1 MKIEP
6 MQAQDYDAV
15 MALWKGTEGV
25 GLSDADSRESIVSF
39 LQRNPGLSFVL
50 RDTDRVVG
58 AIMAGHDGRRGYL
71 YHLSV
76 LEEYRREGWGKRL
89 VDTCI
94 AGLSREGIQKCH
106 LFVLKD
112 NSGAGEF
119 WRASGW
125 TEREEIRI
133 FSKPFEAKPS

>member
-6 MQAQDYDAV
+6 MQAEDYDSV
-15 MALWKGTEGV
+15 MALWKGTQGV
-25 GLSDADSRESIVSF
+25 GLSDADSRESIAFF

-50 RDTDRVVG
+50 RDGSKIVG
-58 AIMAGHDGRRGYL
+58 TIMAGHDGRRGYL

-89 VDTCI
+89 ANVCI
-94 AGLSREGIQKCH
+94 AGLHREGIQKCH
-106 LFVLKD
+106 LFVFKKNGD
-112 NSGAGEF
+112 AIEF

-125 TEREEIRI
+125 TEREEIRV
-133 FSKPFEAKPS
+133 FSKPS